1 MSDGAAGFTAL
12 GLLPAAHEQS
22 DNRHRSIAIVPAAI
36 AGSLKL
42 LAFSAVTSQ
51 MPETTAACASHPRYS
66 ALVDGPRRLDRRIF
80 GSMSCPFDSPT
91 IQFISL
97 IELSSQ

>member
-22 DNRHRSIAIVPAAI
+22 DNRHRSIAIVPTAI

-51 MPETTAACASHPRYS
+51 MPETTESSPLA
-66 ALVDGPRRLDRRIF
+66 RRI
-80 GSMSCPFDSPT
+80 PA
-91 IQFISL
+91 IQRWSTDLAAL
-97 IELSSQ
+97 IEFLVRCRAHSIAPRSNSYH